1 MTIFAVCLFVTL
13 YHYLGQIFCWVNDDD
28 RLPLF
33 VGALF
38 IIKIA
43 LALAL
48 VLAIGY
54 LGAELIEALSQ

>member
-1 MTIFAVCLFVTL
+1 MFILSVCLFVIL
-13 YHYLGQIFCWVNDDD
+13 SHYLGEIVCWVNDDD

-48 VLAIGY
+48 VLTIGY
-54 LGAELIEALSQ
+54 LGAEIIEALSQ

>member
-1 MTIFAVCLFVTL
+1 MSILAVCLFDILPNYV
-13 YHYLGQIFCWVNDDD
+13 GQIFCWVNDDD

-43 LALAL
+43 LAL
-48 VLAIGY
+48 VLTIGY

>member
-1 MTIFAVCLFVTL
+1 MSILSLCLLVIL
-13 YHYLGQIFCWVNDDD
+13 SHYIGQIVCWVNDDD

-38 IIKIA
+38 IFKIT

-54 LGAELIEALSQ
+54 FGAELIEALSQ

>member
-1 MTIFAVCLFVTL
+1 VCLFVIL
-13 YHYLGQIFCWVNDDD
+13 SHYFGEIVCWVNDDD

-38 IIKIA
+38 IIKIT

-48 VLAIGY
+48 VLTIGY
-54 LGAELIEALSQ
+54 LGAEIIEALSQ

>member
-1 MTIFAVCLFVTL
+1 MSILSVYLFVIL
-13 YHYLGQIFCWVNDDD
+13 SHYLGQIFCWVNDDD

-43 LALAL
+43 LALTL
-48 VLAIGY
+48 VLTIGY
-54 LGAELIEALSQ
+54 LGAELIEALTQ